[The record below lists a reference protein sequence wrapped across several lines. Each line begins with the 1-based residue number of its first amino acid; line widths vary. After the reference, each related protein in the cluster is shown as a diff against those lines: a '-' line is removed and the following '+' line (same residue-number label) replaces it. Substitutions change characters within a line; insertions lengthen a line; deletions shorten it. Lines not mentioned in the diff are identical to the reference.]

1 MIYNSEKAPAPVGP
15 YNQSKA
21 AGGLLFGSG
30 QIPIDPATNELVS
43 GSIEDETQQVMKN
56 IGAVLESAGLEYSDI
71 IKCSIFVS
79 DIHLYG
85 RINAVYAEY
94 FDEDTAPARE
104 LIEVANLPKFAR
116 IEISF
121 IAGLK

>member
-1 MIYNSEKAPAPVGP
+1 
-15 YNQSKA
+15 
-21 AGGLLFGSG
+21 
-30 QIPIDPATNELVS
+30 
-43 GSIEDETQQVMKN
+43 MKN
-56 IGAVLESAGLEYSDI
+56 IGAVLEAADLSYDDI

-94 FDEDTAPARE
+94 FEEDTAPARE
-104 LIEVANLPKFAR
+104 LVEVANLPKFAR

-121 IAGLK
+121 IAALK